1 MACVETRMT
10 RDFLKDPAWR
20 PEELGQPIPD
30 SPHAVSVCL
39 PTWADVVGYEEGEAR
54 VLDVMK
60 AGYPRFFRPLAV
72 RRWEAELAQRD
83 GEDGCLIFPNEQAAE
98 RCRSFIEERHDGW
111 KVRVTEAGAG
121 ALGVVFPEQVASTA
135 AKYWR
140 FCGEGVS
147 SRRAAA
153 FLAGTAA
160 EDGEAAL
167 RTVRERVAAHNGQAP
182 QDVFLFPSGMAGVA
196 ALHRALVRLSPG
208 CRSAQLDFPY
218 VDVLKVQENF
228 GSGAWFRTGV
238 DEGPMGELGQLL
250 GSEQLA
256 GVFCEIAS
264 NPLLR
269 TPDLS
274 RLALAAGKGNA
285 PLIVDDTVATS
296 IDVEA
301 ARFADVITTSLTKA
315 FNGRGDV
322 LAGAVTLCRG
332 STFYDRLKPLL
343 REEADCD
350 LWAGDAILLA
360 EQSQDFRERVETS
373 GRTAEQLVE
382 WLRRRPG
389 VKAVH
394 YPSDSDAA
402 YGLVKR
408 ESGSFGTLFS
418 MELENPEQAVPRFH
432 DNLRLSKGPSLGNRF
447 SLACAYT
454 LLAHYEELAWA
465 EGCGVSRWLVRV
477 SVGMES
483 FEDLK
488 SRFEEALES

>member
-1 MACVETRMT
+1 MT

-39 PTWADVVGYEEGEAR
+39 PTWADVIGYEEGEAR
-54 VLDVMK
+54 VLEAMK

-72 RRWEAELAQRD
+72 RRWEDEIADNER
-83 GEDGCLIFPNEQAAE
+83 GDGCLVFPNERAAT
-98 RCRSFIEERHDGW
+98 RCRNFIEERHDGW
-111 KVRVTEAGAG
+111 KVRVADAGDG
-121 ALGVVFPEQVASTA
+121 AVGVLFPEQVASTA

-147 SRRAAA
+147 SRQAEA
-153 FLAGTAA
+153 FLGGTMK
-160 EDGEAAL
+160 EVCGEAAKKEI
-167 RTVRERVAAHNGQAP
+167 RERVTEHNGQAP
-182 QDVFLFPSGMAGVA
+182 EDVFLFPSGMAGVA
-196 ALHRALVRLSPG
+196 ALHRALVRLFPG
-208 CRSAQLDFPY
+208 CRTAQLDFPY

-238 DEGPMGELGQLL
+238 DEGPTSELEQLL

-274 RLALAAGKGNA
+274 RLRSAAEKGSA

-296 IDVEA
+296 VDVEA
-301 ARFADVITTSLTKA
+301 GRFADVITTSLTKA

-322 LAGAVTLCRG
+322 LAGAVTLCRA
-332 STFYDRLKPLL
+332 SKFYDRLKPVLE
-343 REEADCD
+343 EEADCE
-350 LWAGDAILLA
+350 LWSGDAVLLA
-360 EQSQDFRERVETS
+360 EQSRDFRQRVEAS
-373 GRTAEQLVE
+373 GKTAERLVD
-382 WLRRRPG
+382 WLRGRAE

-394 YPSDSDAA
+394 YPGETDTA
-402 YGLVKR
+402 YGQVKR
-408 ESGSFGTLFS
+408 ESGTFGTLFS
-418 MELENPEQAVPRFH
+418 MELHDPVGSVPKFH
-432 DNLRLSKGPSLGNRF
+432 DGLRLSKGPSLGNRF

-454 LLAHYEELAWA
+454 LLAHYEELEWA
-465 EGCGVSRWLVRV
+465 ERCGVSRWLVRV
-477 SVGMES
+477 SIGLES
-483 FEDLK
+483 FEDLR